1 MISLRSRRRVS
12 VDANVLMAAIANRS
26 KVAPLGNHYHFGDR
40 SISCPWGVCRISG
53 IYGVTAGEA
62 KRARLYGL
70 GTASRRPRFII
81 MEAAS

>member
-1 MISLRSRRRVS
+1 M
-12 VDANVLMAAIANRS
+12 N
-26 KVAPLGNHYHFGDR
+26 GNHYHFGDR

-70 GTASRRPRFII
+70 GTASHRPRFII